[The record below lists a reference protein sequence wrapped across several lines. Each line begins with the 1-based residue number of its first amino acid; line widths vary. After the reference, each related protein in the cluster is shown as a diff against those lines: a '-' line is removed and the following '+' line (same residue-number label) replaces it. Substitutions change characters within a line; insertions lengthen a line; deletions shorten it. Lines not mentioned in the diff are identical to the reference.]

1 MPLISVVMPAY
12 NAEKYIVEAIESVLQ
27 QTFHDWELIIVDDC
41 SQDNTF
47 YIAQD
52 FSKKDSRIKTYRLN
66 SNSGSAYIPRKKAI
80 ELSQSDWIVG
90 LDADD
95 YLETED
101 LDKLYDRMNETKAEI
116 VLHQLIRVADD
127 RTETGEKC
135 PDSDF
140 KFNRVL
146 SGKEACSL
154 TIGQWI
160 INGNGLFKKELYN
173 KIWKQQQ
180 IDYAGMNGDE
190 FLTRQLFLSATT
202 VALCT
207 AKYFYRI
214 NSKSI
219 TQDFSIKS
227 FDILQTNAL
236 LKKLVLSDFGKG
248 SKEAVEMSLQQ
259 WNGVRYC
266 SMLLF
271 DKRKSISKENKIKI
285 ERKIYNEWKELE
297 WNIIRPHLKVKLLS
311 QLLSWNFVMYKSII
325 KSWISVKCIK

>member
-12 NAEKYIVEAIESVLQ
+12 NAGKYIVEAIESVLQ

-47 YIAQD
+47 SIAQD
-52 FSKKDSRIKTYRLN
+52 FSRKDSRIKIYHLN
-66 SNSGSAYIPRKKAI
+66 SNSGSAYIPRKRAI

-95 YLETED
+95 YLERED
-101 LDKLYDRMNETKAEI
+101 LDKLYSRMNETKAEI
-116 VLHQLIRVADD
+116 VLHQLIRVTDN

-140 KFNRVL
+140 KFNKIL

-154 TIGQWI
+154 TIGKWT

-173 KIWKQQQ
+173 KVWKRQQ
-180 IDYAGMNGDE
+180 IHYAGMNGDE
-190 FLTRQLFLSATT
+190 LLTRQLFLSATT

-219 TQDFSIKS
+219 TQNFSIKS
-227 FDILQTNAL
+227 FDILQTNSF
-236 LKKLVLSDFGKG
+236 LKKLVLSDFGKD
-248 SKEAVEMSLQQ
+248 SKEAIEISLQQ

-271 DKRKSISKENKIKI
+271 DKRKFISNKNRMII
-285 ERKIYNEWKELE
+285 EQKIYNEWKELE
-297 WNIIRPHLKVKLLS
+297 WKIIKPHLKVKLLS
-311 QLLSWNFVMYKSII
+311 QLLSWNFVIYKAII
-325 KSWISVKCIK
+325 KSWVYVKRIK